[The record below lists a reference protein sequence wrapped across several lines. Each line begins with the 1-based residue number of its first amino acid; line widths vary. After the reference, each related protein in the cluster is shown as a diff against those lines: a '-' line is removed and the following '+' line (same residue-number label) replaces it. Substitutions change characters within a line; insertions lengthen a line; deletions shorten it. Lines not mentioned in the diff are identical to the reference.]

1 MAGRQLAS
9 KWLKTEALLTDP
21 QVAPY
26 IPATESYGGDTL
38 VSMLAEHEMVVIKP
52 IIGTGGNGV
61 IRIQKDGTGYLVTH
75 KRRTV
80 HVDTLNSLLY
90 VLSRMRLRRRYMI
103 QQGIHLARIQGRPL
117 DYRVK
122 VVKDRGRWEFRAM
135 LGRLASPGLFVTNI
149 CKGGTL
155 LRCGPALRL
164 SLPHINARE
173 KRNEMRQLTRQ
184 CIAILESRFPGI
196 GELGFDYG
204 LDNEGKIW
212 ILEVNT
218 RPS

>member
-1 MAGRQLAS
+1 MNKRRRKRHGG
-9 KWLKTEALLTDP
+9 KTTGQQVAEDGSALTDP

-26 IPATESYGGDTL
+26 IPATQSYGGDTL

-122 VVKDRGRWEFRAM
+122 VVRIEGDGNSGPCLGGSRA
-135 LGRLASPGLFVTNI
+135 R
-149 CKGGTL
+149 
-155 LRCGPALRL
+155 AL
-164 SLPHINARE
+164 
-173 KRNEMRQLTRQ
+173 
-184 CIAILESRFPGI
+184 
-196 GELGFDYG
+196 
-204 LDNEGKIW
+204 
-212 ILEVNT
+212 
-218 RPS
+218 